1 MSIHSVVEK
10 TPSVATYGG
19 AGSAVVFGLSANE
32 LAAFIGAA
40 VAVLGLII
48 QTALS
53 IYFKQRH
60 LKVVE
65 AAAKTRPDCAT
76 CPEREV

>member
-1 MSIHSVVEK
+1 MSIHSVAEK
-10 TPSVATYGG
+10 IPPAATYGG

-40 VAVLGLII
+40 VAILGLIV
-48 QTALS
+48 Q
-53 IYFKQRH
+53 IYFKHRH

-76 CPEREV
+76 CPERDV

>member
-1 MSIHSVVEK
+1 MSIHSVAEK
-10 TPSVATYGG
+10 TPSVATFGG

-40 VAVLGLII
+40 VAVLGLIV
-48 QTALS
+48 Q
-53 IYFKQRH
+53 IYFKWRH
-60 LKVVE
+60 MKIIEV
-65 AAAKTRPDCAT
+65 AAKTRPDCAT